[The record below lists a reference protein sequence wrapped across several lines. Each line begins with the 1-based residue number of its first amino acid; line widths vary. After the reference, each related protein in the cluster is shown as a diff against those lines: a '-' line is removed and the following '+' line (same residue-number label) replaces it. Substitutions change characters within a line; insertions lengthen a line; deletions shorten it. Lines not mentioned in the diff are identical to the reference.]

1 MDSWLAIGGRR
12 SHIAPS
18 RPAASPSYEAMSD
31 TVPQLDAI
39 ITDRYRIERQI
50 GQGGMATVYL
60 ADDLKLERQVAL
72 KVLRPELGAVLGSER
87 FLAEVKITARLD
99 HPHILTLIDS
109 GNAGG
114 LLYYVLPYV
123 RGESLRDLMDR
134 EQQLGVDQA
143 LTIAKQVASALD
155 YAHRKGVVHRDI
167 KPENILLQ
175 EGEAMLADFG
185 IALAVQESGG
195 SRLTET
201 GLSLGTP
208 HYMSPEQATGDRSV
222 DARSDLYSLASV
234 LYEML
239 VGEPP
244 VTGKTVQA
252 VIARLLTETP
262 MHIRTVRN
270 TVPEHVDAAVAKALS
285 KVPADR
291 FRSVADFSRALDAVP
306 TVPGTGSGTTQPL
319 PTARPR
325 SRAPMVAGIVAGLA
339 VVGVVAVV
347 AARGGFSARD
357 TSAALRDRTQLTF
370 TGNISAPTLSAD
382 GKQLA
387 YFTRECTGA
396 DCRYALDVQDVGSTT
411 TRRVF
416 EGATA
421 AYGLEWTPDRRNL
434 IVFGTI
440 GGRYGSHIV
449 SALGGPS
456 RFLTAGAATSYA
468 GGDSLLIGAPGAS
481 DSTFIV
487 RVAGLDGTVR
497 DSLRVPGPGEALTSL
512 VSVPGTTRLVALV
525 VRANR
530 GLWQV
535 LERNGTVTDKLQNS
549 CTCGAAAS
557 RDALWMTRAG
567 PTAAEAVVRV
577 ALDPEKGRFAAH
589 QDTIYSGRFSN
600 LSVTADGAQMAVD
613 DGSYS
618 FSVLAASVAD
628 LAAGTLPAGA
638 PLMQASNR
646 VGASIS
652 ADGERILMRRSVP
665 GPNGADDTRF
675 SVAPF
680 GGGAETPLKVSGDVV
695 GAEWLDSV
703 TVIVRALTPT
713 GTRFVRTDVRT
724 GATGLSIDLPDST
737 IGAMTALPDGWAWI
751 SRGRD
756 RVIVDQGGK
765 RHEIA
770 KPAWYEVLARVEATP
785 DGARLLLTGWGVATS
800 DTLGLSVVPT
810 AGGTPVQWSRAFA
823 ETGSASWLADGSVA
837 FLVWSGTDAVA
848 VHQVTGPGQEKPVS
862 TIRHLATTM
871 SVSRD
876 LKRATI
882 MWRDYRGD
890 AWMYRVVKP

>member
-1 MDSWLAIGGRR
+1 MSETSQLLAEI
-12 SHIAPS
+12 
-18 RPAASPSYEAMSD
+18 
-31 TVPQLDAI
+31 L
-39 ITDRYRIERQI
+39 TDRYRIERQI

-60 ADDLKLERQVAL
+60 AEDLKHERQVAL
-72 KVLRPELGAVLGSER
+72 KVLRPELGAVLGTER

-109 GNAGG
+109 GSAGG
-114 LLYYVLPYV
+114 LLYYVLPFV
-123 RGESLRDLMDR
+123 RGESLRDLLDR
-134 EQQLGVDQA
+134 EQQLSLEQA
-143 LTIAKQVASALD
+143 LAITKHIASALD

-208 HYMSPEQATGDRSV
+208 YYMSPEQATGERAL

-244 VTGKTVQA
+244 ITGKTTQA
-252 VIARLLTETP
+252 VIAKLLTESP
-262 MHIRTVRN
+262 MHVRTVRN
-270 TVPEHVDAAVAKALS
+270 TVPEHIDAAIAKALS

-291 FRSVADFSRALDAVP
+291 FTSVADFSRALEAAPVAAPNAVGNAAAMP
-306 TVPGTGSGTTQPL
+306 S
-319 PTARPR
+319 AR
-325 SRAPMVAGIVAGLA
+325 SRSRPALIAASLAGIA
-339 VVGVVAVV
+339 VIGTVGWM
-347 AARGGFSARD
+347 AANGKFTRED

-370 TGNISAPTLSAD
+370 TGKISAPTLSAD

-411 TRRVF
+411 TRRVT

-421 AYGLEWTPDRRNL
+421 AYALEWSPDRRNL
-434 IVFGTI
+434 MVNGTI
-440 GGRYGSHIV
+440 GGKYGTFIA
-449 SALGGPS
+449 SALGGAP
-456 RFLTAGAATSYA
+456 RFLTPGAATFYA
-468 GGDSLLIGAPGAS
+468 GGDSLLLGPAGAS
-481 DSTFIV
+481 ETNFYV

-497 DSLRVPGPGEALTSL
+497 DSVRVPGPGGLLSSL
-512 VSVPGTTRLVALV
+512 VSIPGTTRFVALV
-525 VRANR
+525 IQQAH

-535 LERNGTVTDKLQNS
+535 LERDGTVTDKLLNS

-577 ALDPEKGRFAAH
+577 ALDPSNGKFSAH
-589 QDTIYSGRFSN
+589 QDTIYSGRFTN
-600 LSVTADGAQMAVD
+600 LSVTADGTQMAVD
-613 DGSYS
+613 DGSYT
-618 FSVLAASVAD
+618 FSVIAGNLAD
-628 LAAGTLPAGA
+628 LMAGKVPAGA

-646 VGASIS
+646 VS
-652 ADGERILMRRSVP
+652 AFVSPDGERLLMRRSVP
-665 GPNGADDTRF
+665 TPNGADELRY
-675 SVAPF
+675 SIAPF
-680 GGGAETPLKVSGDVV
+680 AGGAETPLNLAGQVV
-695 GAEWLDSV
+695 GAQWYDSV
-703 TVIVRALTPT
+703 TVLVRSLNST
-713 GTRFVRTDVRT
+713 GSHLARVDIRT
-724 GATGLSIDLPDST
+724 GSASGAIDVPDSVLT
-737 IGAMTALPDGWAWI
+737 SVTALPNGWAWI
-751 SRGRD
+751 PTARD
-756 RVIVDQGGK
+756 RVIVDERGK

-770 KPAWYEVLARVEATP
+770 KPAWFDNFLQVDASP
-785 DGARLLLTGWGVATS
+785 DGSRLAVVGWGLSTG
-800 DTLGLSVVPT
+800 DTVRVDVVPT
-810 AGGTPVQWSRAFA
+810 AGGEMTAWSRSFA
-823 ETGSASWLADGSVA
+823 ETATANWLADGSLA
-837 FLVWSGTDAVA
+837 FTVWSGTDAA
-848 VHQVTGPGQEKPVS
+848 DIRQLTGPGQEKRIGAVA
-862 TIRHLATTM
+862 HVATQMTL
-871 SVSRD
+871 SSN